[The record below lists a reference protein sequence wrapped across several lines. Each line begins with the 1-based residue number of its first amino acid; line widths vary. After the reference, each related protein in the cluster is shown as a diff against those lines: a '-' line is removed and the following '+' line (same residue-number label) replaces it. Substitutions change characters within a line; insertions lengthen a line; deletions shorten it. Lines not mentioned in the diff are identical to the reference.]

1 MFSSSSF
8 STVSFSP
15 KSFFFGVQGSAS
27 SGMRRLQMYQ
37 MQEEAL
43 KKEEQKTLKDVVK
56 EAVEPAV
63 VKKKSKQA
71 LPKLVKLVEY
81 EKPEIP
87 RKPIYSSPTEFNPD
101 LAAMLHIWS
110 MQTDEWLLSVVP
122 LLREH
127 RQVIIK
133 RNTAAANDADYRLR
147 LLLLAA

>member
-15 KSFFFGVQGSAS
+15 KSFFFGMQESAS

-43 KKEEQKTLKDVVK
+43 KKEEQKTIKAAVK
-56 EAVEPAV
+56 EAVEPALA
-63 VKKKSKQA
+63 KKKQVK
-71 LPKLVKLVEY
+71 PKLVKLVKY